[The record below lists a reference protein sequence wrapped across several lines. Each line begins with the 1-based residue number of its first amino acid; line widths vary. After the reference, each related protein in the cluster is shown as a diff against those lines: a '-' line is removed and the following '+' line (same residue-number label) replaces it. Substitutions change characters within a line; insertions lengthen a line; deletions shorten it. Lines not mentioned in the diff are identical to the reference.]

1 VAERGKRLLPSSALL
16 RETERLGTSPA
27 IGLGEAGTRG
37 MFEVCGGDTGP
48 SPECEFRVWRRPA
61 LLIAFTPLVIIMQL
75 LPGEERLLQGSN
87 AALPLIPDAMPG
99 LLVQLT
105 PQR

>member
-1 VAERGKRLLPSSALL
+1 
-16 RETERLGTSPA
+16 
-27 IGLGEAGTRG
+27 
-37 MFEVCGGDTGP
+37 
-48 SPECEFRVWRRPA
+48 
-61 LLIAFTPLVIIMQL
+61 MQL